1 MKLNKKRI
9 FEIIQIGSKDDFA
22 SRAFDISIAI
32 LIFLNLG
39 ATLFSTYEQAAAYT
53 VPINIIEGITSVI
66 FLIEYGFRIWT
77 AECLYPEE
85 SKGKARAHFIFSL
98 FGIIDLL
105 AFAPFFLSIFLPF
118 GVFPNGAVAFRVL
131 RVIRIF
137 RLFRINSQYDAFNVI
152 IDVFKDKKNQLF
164 SSVSIILIFMVAT
177 SLCVYSVEHD
187 VQPDKFSNAFSGLWW
202 ATSTLMTVGYGDIYP
217 VTTLGKALSIVIT
230 FLGVGLVAIPTG
242 IISAGFVEHYDR
254 FKWGGMIDDRNQNF
268 LTPTIAPE
276 HPWNGIAVK
285 DIVLPPEMELLNA
298 FRDGKKLD
306 LIPNTKLKAG
316 DELVIYLPNTIEIK
330 Q

>member
-1 MKLNKKRI
+1 MKLTKKRI
-9 FEIIQIGSKDDFA
+9 FEIIQIGAKEDIP
-22 SRAFDISIAI
+22 SRIFDISIAA

-39 ATLFSTYEQAAAYT
+39 ATLFSTFEQAAGYENL
-53 VPINIIEGITSVI
+53 IDIIEGVTSVI
-66 FLIEYGFRIWT
+66 FLIEYALRIWT
-77 AECLYPEE
+77 APLLYPEE
-85 SKGKARAHFIFSL
+85 SKGKATLHFIFSL

-105 AFAPFFLSIFLPF
+105 AFAPFFLNF
-118 GVFPNGAVAFRVL
+118 FPIGAVAFRVL

-152 IDVFKDKKNQLF
+152 IDVFKDKKNQLL
-164 SSVSIILIFMVAT
+164 SSVSIILIFMIAT

-202 ATSTLMTVGYGDIYP
+202 ATSTLMTVGYGDVYP
-217 VTTLGKALSIVIT
+217 ITTLGKALSIVIT

-268 LTPTIAPE
+268 LTPTISPE
-276 HPWNGIAVK
+276 HPWKDMAVK
-285 DIVLPPEMELLNA
+285 DIILPPEMELLNV
-298 FRDGKKLD
+298 FRDGKTIALTPD
-306 LIPNTKLKAG
+306 TKLAVG
-316 DELVIYLPNTIEIK
+316 DEMVIFLKNTVQIK